1 MGLISTEVEVKI
13 GYRNAKYYESLGY
26 EIPKRLNKH
35 GEMKIINGSKI
46 TVNVN
51 DLSQGC
57 NSIVETYCDNCGRV
71 KRLRYAE
78 YKTNRIYING
88 KTYCQK
94 CYAQLFT
101 TKSQNPNWNPNLSDE
116 EREDRRKSEDY
127 RIFIKSVLARDNYTC
142 QCCGREDSNE
152 LAVHHLYSFTGYP
165 QYRIDQTQALVL
177 CGNCHKAFHL
187 WQRRKYNNT
196 ENKYCTREQYEEWSG
211 NVIGELHENNNIL
224 STARPIYDV
233 DENLSYSSVK
243 EYCLFHK
250 VSDSK
255 VYDCC
260 NHHKV
265 ITKYIKKDG
274 NITTTVS
281 NTYTVAGHHLLW
293 LDEYEKMSNQDLEN
307 YLKQCTSKINTPV
320 ICLTT
325 GKTFNSIKEAEHYYN
340 LSKSGISNCCRGVV
354 KSAGKLNGVWLKW
367 MYLYDF
373 ENLPLQEQQRFL
385 NNVKEEL

>member
-26 EIPKRLNKH
+26 DIPKRLNKY

-142 QCCGREDSNE
+142 QCCGREDSDE

-211 NVIGELHENNNIL
+211 DVVGKLYENTNIL

-260 NHHKV
+260 NHKV